1 MPRSDGKDP
10 LAELAAE
17 DFFARAGLLDGVEG
31 DEKSVR
37 IAALNVL
44 LREGVSLDELS
55 GATKEGRLPMLVLEH
70 ALEPPGDLTLHDL
83 AQKTSVDES
92 RLRSWFRAIGRG
104 VADGNAAIYSQD
116 DVLIA
121 QRVAEYLELGFEF
134 EQLLG
139 LARVWGRNLAS
150 FIDGLAE
157 LVEEGL
163 SRAEGNPEV
172 VVRYALE
179 VRRFAEVESQVL
191 AHILGTTLAQRI
203 RSDAVSAADRQN
215 IRIGGVQEVAICFA
229 DLVGF
234 TQLGERLPAD
244 VLGGVADDLSA
255 LATDLVDPPVRVF
268 KTIGDAVMLMSPDVG
283 ALVSVAVTLVDQAQS
298 RGLPPLRASVTFGKA
313 VPRAGDWYGSPI
325 NLASRALAVAAA
337 GQVAVTRDVLTRL
350 DEAGFS
356 VTPLGAFAFKGVD
369 KETELFAVSA
379 ISAVPGAPH

>member
-234 TQLGERLPAD
+234 TQLGARLPAD